1 MILKL
6 KGASESLE
14 DSFKPRLLGPTP
26 RVSDSRM
33 GSMNL
38 HFSHDLHDAIAAG
51 LGPHF
56 ENHCSKCCAS
66 GHQPHLRWLWPCV
79 HFQNLGVL
87 ILQNVVPELSGQR
100 FCPNME
106 LWIILFSLSKCCV
119 SSLWKL
125 VGQEQIPNIILCILS
140 AFEIQVMRTIFKVL
154 RKYYIKLLSLTLNWV
169 TSGFWFQ
176 NK

>member
-1 MILKL
+1 MRRDGLLPHLLCFCLLLTITTQPHSHCIYTREEMTENHLKQGFSPLTCSSGRAQVFQEWFLMVSTRSMILKL

-56 ENHCSKCCAS
+56 ENHCSRRCAS
-66 GHQPHLRWLWPCV
+66 GHQPHLR
-79 HFQNLGVL
+79 
-87 ILQNVVPELSGQR
+87 
-100 FCPNME
+100 
-106 LWIILFSLSKCCV
+106 
-119 SSLWKL
+119 
-125 VGQEQIPNIILCILS
+125 
-140 AFEIQVMRTIFKVL
+140 
-154 RKYYIKLLSLTLNWV
+154 
-169 TSGFWFQ
+169 
-176 NK
+176 